1 MNSSPLSL
9 EALLVLD
16 AIDNRGSFASA
27 AEQLN
32 KVPSA
37 LSYIVQKLEEQLS
50 VTLFVRQGRRSV
62 LTPAGKHLLLEGRK
76 ILAAVSKVTE
86 QTQTLAH
93 GWEPK
98 IRIAFDSII
107 AVAPIMQCLQQFL
120 HEHPNVE
127 VDICEQVMNGTWEA
141 LIEDKV
147 DLLIGVPSPVPNQA
161 GIRALKICELDSL
174 LVAAKHHELS
184 HFTLPITHSDIADY
198 RTVIVHDSSK
208 SSVPWSANL
217 IDQSRH
223 FYVASVE
230 QKIQAIVAGI
240 GVGFLP
246 KARVV
251 DYIDSGQLVALKTQ
265 NQQQSIDLFLAWK
278 TVNKGKGLLRLR
290 ALLLEYYAQV
300 LTSKPEIK
308 PL

>member
-1 MNSSPLSL
+1 MNGPPLTL

-62 LTPAGKHLLLEGRK
+62 LTPAGQHLLREGRK
-76 ILAAVSKVTE
+76 ILAAASKVAE

-98 IRIAFDSII
+98 ICIAFDSII
-107 AVAPIMQCLQQFL
+107 AVEPIMHCLQKFL
-120 HEHPNVE
+120 GEHPNVE
-127 VDICEQVMNGTWEA
+127 IDLCEQVMNGSWEA
-141 LIEDKV
+141 LIDDKV
-147 DLLIGVPSPVPNQA
+147 DLLIGAPSPIPNQA
-161 GIRALKICELDSL
+161 GIRAIEICQLDTVL
-174 LVAAKHHELS
+174 ATPKQHELA
-184 HFTLPITHSDIADY
+184 HLNRPVTRDDIADY

-208 SSVPWSANL
+208 SAVPWSSNL

-223 FYVASVE
+223 FYVTSVE

-246 KARVV
+246 RARIVH
-251 DYIDSGQLVALKTQ
+251 YINNAQLAVLEADTQ
-265 NQQQSIDLFLAWK
+265 EQKSALFLAWK

-290 ALLLEYYAQV
+290 TLLLAHYENM
-300 LTSKPEIK
+300 
-308 PL
+308 

>member
-1 MNSSPLSL
+1 MQGSPLSL

-37 LSYIVQKLEEQLS
+37 LSYIVQKLEAQLS

-62 LTPAGKHLLLEGRK
+62 LTPAGQHLLLEGRK
-76 ILAAVSKVTE
+76 ILAAVSKITE

-98 IRIAFDSII
+98 INLAFDSII
-107 AVAPIMQCLQQFL
+107 EVEPIMQCLQKFL
-120 HEHPNVE
+120 QEHPNVE
-127 VDICEQVMNGTWEA
+127 VDVSEHVLNGSWEA

-147 DLLIGVPSPVPNQA
+147 DLLIGAPSPVPNQA
-161 GIRALKICELDSL
+161 GIRAIKICELNNI

-184 HFTLPITHSDIADY
+184 HFTLPISHSDIANC

-208 SSVPWSANL
+208 SAVPWSSNL

-223 FYVASVE
+223 FYVTSVE
-230 QKIQAIVAGI
+230 HKIQAIIAGV

-246 KARVV
+246 QARVQHYV
-251 DYIDSGQLVALKTQ
+251 DKGQLTALVTE
-265 NQQQSIDLFLAWK
+265 SDRASSDLFLAWK
-278 TVNKGKGLLRLR
+278 TVNKGKGLSRLR
-290 ALLLEYYAQV
+290 ALLLEHYGQTY
-300 LTSKPEIK
+300 LLDK
-308 PL
+308 

>member
-1 MNSSPLSL
+1 MNGSPLSL

-107 AVAPIMQCLQQFL
+107 AVAPIMQCLQKFL
-120 HEHPNVE
+120 QEHPNVE
-127 VDICEQVMNGTWEA
+127 VDICEQVMNGSWEA
-141 LIEDKV
+141 LIEDNV
-147 DLLIGVPSPVPNQA
+147 DLLIGAPPPVPNQL
-161 GIRALKICELDSL
+161 GIRAQKICTFDNV

-184 HFTLPITHSDIADY
+184 HFALPITHSDIADY

-208 SSVPWSANL
+208 SVVPWSANL

-230 QKIQAIVAGI
+230 HKIQAIVAGI

-246 KARVV
+246 KARVQH
-251 DYIDSGQLVALKTQ
+251 YIDSTQLVTLNTE
-265 NQQQSIDLFLAWK
+265 NQQQSVDLFLAWK

-290 ALLLEYYAQV
+290 ALLLEYYALV
-300 LTSKPEIK
+300 LTSKP
-308 PL
+308 

>member
-1 MNSSPLSL
+1 MQGSPLSL

-16 AIDNRGSFASA
+16 AIDNRGSFAAA

-37 LSYIVQKLEEQLS
+37 LSYVVQKLEEQLS

-62 LTPAGKHLLLEGRK
+62 LTPAGQHLLLEGRK
-76 ILAAVSKVTE
+76 ILAAVSKITE

-98 IRIAFDSII
+98 INIAFDSII
-107 AVAPIMQCLQQFL
+107 AVEPIMQCLQKFL
-120 HEHPNVE
+120 HQHPNVE
-127 VDICEQVMNGTWEA
+127 VDVSEHVMNGSWEA

-147 DLLIGVPSPVPNQA
+147 DLVVGAPPPVPNHA
-161 GIRALKICELDSL
+161 GIRAIKITEINTV

-184 HFTLPITHSDIADY
+184 HFTHPITHSDIADY

-208 SSVPWSANL
+208 SAIPWSANL

-230 QKIQAIVAGI
+230 HKIQAIIAGI

-246 KARVV
+246 QDRVQ
-251 DYIDSGQLVALKTQ
+251 DAINKGLLVVLTTEKKPLNTE
-265 NQQQSIDLFLAWK
+265 LFLAWK
-278 TVNKGKGLLRLR
+278 IVNKGKGALRLR
-290 ALLLEYYAQV
+290 ELLLEQYAE
-300 LTSKPEIK
+300 LSTGEN
-308 PL
+308 

>member
-1 MNSSPLSL
+1 MNGSPLSL

-50 VTLFVRQGRRSV
+50 VTLFVRQGRRSL

-107 AVAPIMQCLQQFL
+107 AVAPIMQCLQNFL
-120 HEHPNVE
+120 QEHPNVE
-127 VDICEQVMNGTWEA
+127 VDICEQVMNGSWEA
-141 LIEDKV
+141 LIEDNV
-147 DLLIGVPSPVPNQA
+147 DLLIGAPPPVPNQL
-161 GIRALKICELDSL
+161 GIRAQKICTFDSV

-184 HFTLPITHSDIADY
+184 HFALPITHSDIADY

-208 SSVPWSANL
+208 SAVPWSANL

-230 QKIQAIVAGI
+230 HKIQAIVAGI

-246 KARVV
+246 KARVQH
-251 DYIDSGQLVALKTQ
+251 YIDSTQLVTLNTE
-265 NQQQSIDLFLAWK
+265 NQQQSVDLFLAWK

-290 ALLLEYYAQV
+290 ALLLEYYALV
-300 LTSKPEIK
+300 LTSKP
-308 PL
+308 

>member
-1 MNSSPLSL
+1 MKGPPLTL

-62 LTPAGKHLLLEGRK
+62 LTPAGRHLLFEGRK
-76 ILAAVSKVTE
+76 ILEAVSKVTE

-98 IRIAFDSII
+98 IRVAFDSII
-107 AVAPIMQCLQQFL
+107 AVEPIMQCLYQFL
-120 HEHPNVE
+120 QKHPNVE
-127 VDICEQVMNGTWEA
+127 IDLSEHVMNGSWEV
-141 LIEDKV
+141 LVENKV
-147 DLLIGVPSPVPNQA
+147 DLLIGAPAPVPNQA
-161 GIRALKICELDSL
+161 GIRAKKIAEHSNI
-174 LVAAKHHELS
+174 LVAAKGHELS
-184 HFTLPITHSDIADY
+184 HFTQAITRDDIADY

-208 SSVPWSANL
+208 TAVPMSINI

-223 FYVASVE
+223 FYVTSVAH
-230 QKIQAIVAGI
+230 KIQAIMSGI

-246 KARVV
+246 QARVQP
-251 DYIDSGQLVALKTQ
+251 YLDSGELIALTTKNTH
-265 NQQQSIDLFLAWK
+265 QSTDLYLAWK
-278 TVNKGKGLLRLR
+278 IVNKGKGLSQLCS
-290 ALLLEYYAQV
+290 LLFEQYPQYQ
-300 LTSKPEIK
+300 E
-308 PL
+308 